1 MACAC
6 VAPEERGRNLTVSMI
21 AERLRPLR
29 ERGAVLAT
37 IWTTS
42 TRYARRLGW
51 EAPAAVFT
59 WTVPTDQL
67 RHSFDQTDFEISHA
81 TGRDQPLQREFAA
94 RWNGPWSRPGW
105 WAEWQQQEHPDLT
118 GYQFNRPGQQPTG
131 VLSLAFQHHPA
142 HGRQLVVHDFWADDA
157 ATAGAVFAFLGRH
170 SSRIPTAL
178 FQRTGLP
185 PAPML
190 LHHLHRAGSATAQS
204 WHPWMLR
211 VLDLSRA
218 VRLRGWP
225 DGVNVDLPVE
235 VVTETG
241 EATQPFNLHIAG
253 GTGELSP
260 SVRTGRITLT
270 RSQFAVWYAGAYRT
284 AATAQLAGAA
294 WLVAIAG
301 LFTAQLRHAQGY
313 SWGGTSPPRIVIS
326 RARRPSSSRPTSAI
340 PALR

>member
-6 VAPEERGRNLTVSMI
+6 VAPEERGSNLTVSMI

-131 VLSLAFQHHPA
+131 VLSLASNTTRRMDGSWSFTTFGPTT
-142 HGRQLVVHDFWADDA
+142 RPRPEPCSRSSA
-157 ATAGAVFAFLGRH
+157 ATPAGSPLLC
-170 SSRIPTAL
+170 SSGPDCRPHRCSCTTC
-178 FQRTGLP
+178 TGLDRRLP
-185 PAPML
+185 SHGTRGCCA
-190 LHHLHRAGSATAQS
+190 S
-204 WHPWMLR
+204 W
-211 VLDLSRA
+211 
-218 VRLRGWP
+218 
-225 DGVNVDLPVE
+225 
-235 VVTETG
+235 T
-241 EATQPFNLHIAG
+241 
-253 GTGELSP
+253 
-260 SVRTGRITLT
+260 
-270 RSQFAVWYAGAYRT
+270 
-284 AATAQLAGAA
+284 
-294 WLVAIAG
+294 
-301 LFTAQLRHAQGY
+301 
-313 SWGGTSPPRIVIS
+313 
-326 RARRPSSSRPTSAI
+326 
-340 PALR
+340 